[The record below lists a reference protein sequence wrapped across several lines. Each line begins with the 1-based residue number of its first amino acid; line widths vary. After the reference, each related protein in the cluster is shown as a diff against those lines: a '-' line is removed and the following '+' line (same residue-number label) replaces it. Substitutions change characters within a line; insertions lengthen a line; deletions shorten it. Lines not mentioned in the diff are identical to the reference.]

1 MWIISQIQLFLQSH
15 PFAELGVIL
24 LLVMVMSYVMKVLKQ
39 PLMIGYIISG
49 LLVWPQ
55 MLGVLHDIEWVA
67 MFSHLGVALLL
78 FMVGIGL
85 NTKEIKEMGKPALL
99 IGLAQVGL
107 TILFWWLLSRG
118 LWYSL
123 MTSVFIGIALSLSST
138 IIIVKLLG
146 DKWLLDDVFGKLTIG
161 ILIVQDILA
170 MLLLIL
176 LSSLPGVGESIAR
189 WSFAGMLLFKLGAVI
204 GVTYLLIRYILPRL
218 VSFVAQSQ
226 EFLLVFAIGRCLLS
240 AALMEAIGFSLEIW
254 ALIAGLSL
262 SSLPYRFEIASKTK
276 PLRDFFIVLFFVS
289 LGSQL
294 DLSIVMNSGGTIL
307 ALTVFVLVMKPLL
320 TILPMKFLH
329 YKAKTSFLT
338 GTTLAQVSEFSF
350 ILMTLLVSMK
360 LVDDPSLIS
369 VLTMVGLLTI
379 AGSSYYTTYSDK
391 IVKYI
396 TPYLSYFEKKYVSLA
411 QEKKP
416 LQYDIIIFGNH
427 RTGKGIVDM
436 LIKNKKNFVIVDYDP
451 QVIKKLESEGIPCRY
466 GDASDSDTLT
476 ELHLDQAKMVVS
488 TVHEYETNALIL
500 QYLKLSSDSIVSI
513 MSSHKVSDAELLY
526 DLWANYVIVPHVIGG
541 HHTAMLIEQYE
552 YDIEKYAAQK
562 LNDYGI
568 LK

>member
-39 PLMIGYIISG
+39 PLMIGYIITG
-49 LLVWPQ
+49 LIVGPQ
-55 MLGVLHDIEWVA
+55 MLGVLHDTQGVA

-85 NTKEIKEMGKPALL
+85 NTREIKEMGKPALL

-107 TILFWWLLSRG
+107 TILFGWLLSRG
-118 LWYSL
+118 LWYSV
-123 MTSVFIGIALSLSST
+123 MTSLFIGIALSLSST

-146 DKWLLDDVFGKLTIG
+146 DKGLLDDVFGKLSIG

-176 LSSLPGVGESIAR
+176 LSSLPGAGESVAR
-189 WSFAGMLLFKLGAVI
+189 WSFAGMLILKLGAVV
-204 GVTYLLIRYILPRL
+204 GVTYLLIRYVLPRL

-294 DLSIVMNSGGTIL
+294 DLSSVLNSGGTIIVL
-307 ALTVFVLVMKPLL
+307 SVFVLVMKPLL
-320 TILPMKFLH
+320 TMIPMRFLH
-329 YKAKTSFLT
+329 YKGKTSFLT

-350 ILMTLLVSMK
+350 ILMTLLVSMR
-360 LVDDPSLIS
+360 LVDDPSLVS
-369 VLTMVGLLTI
+369 VLTMVGLITI
-379 AGSSYYTTYSDK
+379 AGSSYYTTYADK
-391 IVKYI
+391 IVKSV
-396 TPYLSYFEKKYVSLA
+396 TPYLGRFETKYVSSV
-411 QEKKP
+411 QEETSH
-416 LQYDIIIFGNH
+416 QYDIVVFGNH
-427 RTGKGIVDM
+427 RTGKSIVDM

-451 QVIKKLESEGIPCRY
+451 QVIKKLEAAWLPCRY

-476 ELHLDQAKMVVS
+476 ELHFEQVKMVVS
-488 TVHEYETNALIL
+488 TIHDYETNMLIL
-500 QYLKLSSDSIVSI
+500 NALKKYPHPIVSLL
-513 MSSHKVSDAELLY
+513 SSHKLSDAQLLY
-526 DLWANYVIVPHVIGG
+526 DQWANYVIVPHAIGG
-541 HHTAMLIEQYE
+541 HHTAMMIEQYE

-562 LNDYGI
+562 LSDYSVLG
-568 LK
+568 

>member
-1 MWIISQIQLFLQSH
+1 
-15 PFAELGVIL
+15 
-24 LLVMVMSYVMKVLKQ
+24 MVMSYVMKVLKQ
-39 PLMIGYIISG
+39 PLMIGYIITG

-55 MLGVLHDIEWVA
+55 MLWVLHDIKWVA

-85 NTKEIKEMGKPALL
+85 NTKEIKEIGKPALL
-99 IGLAQVGL
+99 IWLTQVGL
-107 TILFWWLLSRG
+107 TIVFGWLVSLA

-123 MTSVFIGIALSLSST
+123 MTSLFIWIALSFSST

-146 DKWLLDDVFGKLTIG
+146 DKWLLDDVFWKLTIG
-161 ILIVQDILA
+161 ILIVQDMLA

-176 LSSLPGVGESIAR
+176 LSSLPGAGESVAR
-189 WSFAGMLLFKLGAVI
+189 WSFAGMLILKLGAVI
-204 GVTYLLIRYILPRL
+204 GVTYFLIRYILPRL

-240 AALMEAIGFSLEIW
+240 AAVMEGIWFSLEIW

-294 DLSIVMNSGGTIL
+294 DLSSVLNSGVTIIIL
-307 ALTVFVLVMKPLL
+307 SIFVLVMKPLL
-320 TILPMKFLH
+320 TMLPMRFLH
-329 YKAKTSFLT
+329 YKGKTSFLT

-350 ILMTLLVSMK
+350 ILIALLVSMK
-360 LVDDPSLIS
+360 LVDDPSLVS
-369 VLTMVGLLTI
+369 VLTMVGLITI
-379 AGSSYYTTYSDK
+379 AGSSYYTTYADK
-391 IVKYI
+391 IVKSV
-396 TPYLSYFEKKYVSLA
+396 TPYLGRFETKYVSST
-411 QEKKP
+411 QEETSH
-416 LQYDIIIFGNH
+416 QYDIVVFGNH
-427 RTGKGIVDM
+427 RTGKSIVDM

-451 QVIKKLESEGIPCRY
+451 KVIERLEAEGLPCRY

-476 ELHLDQAKMVVS
+476 QLHLDQTKMVVS
-488 TVHEYETNALIL
+488 TVHDYETNALIL
-500 QYLKLSSDSIVSI
+500 QYLHKDKQSVISI

-526 DLWANYVIVPHVIGG
+526 NLGANYVIVPHVIGG
-541 HHTAMLIEQYE
+541 HHTAMMIEQYE
-552 YDIEKYAAQK
+552 YDIEKYTAQK
-562 LNDYGI
+562 LNDYSI
-568 LK
+568 LL

>member
-1 MWIISQIQLFLQSH
+1 MSMLSQIQSFLISH

-39 PLMIGYIISG
+39 PLMIGYIITG
-49 LLVWPQ
+49 LLVGPQ
-55 MLGVLHDIEWVA
+55 MLGVLHDTQGVA

-78 FMVGIGL
+78 FMVGIWL

-107 TILFWWLLSRG
+107 TVVFWWLLARG
-118 LWYSL
+118 LWYSV
-123 MTSVFIGIALSLSST
+123 MTSLFVGIALALSST

-146 DKWLLDDVFGKLTIG
+146 DRGQLEDVFWKLTIG
-161 ILIVQDILA
+161 VLIVQDMIA
-170 MLLLIL
+170 MLLLII
-176 LSSLPGVGESIAR
+176 LSSLPGAGESVAR
-189 WSFAGMLLFKLGAVI
+189 WTFAGMLILKILAVI
-204 GVTYLLIRYILPRL
+204 GVTYLLIRYVLPRL

-226 EFLLVFAIGRCLLS
+226 EFLLVFAIGRCLLA
-240 AALMEAIGFSLEIW
+240 AALMEGIWFSLEIG

-294 DLSIVMNSGGTIL
+294 DLSSVLNSGGTIIVL
-307 ALTVFVLVMKPLL
+307 SAFVLVMKPLL
-320 TILPMKFLH
+320 TMIPMKFLH

-360 LVDDPSLIS
+360 LVDDPSLVS
-369 VLTMVGLLTI
+369 VLTMVGLITI
-379 AGSSYYTTYSDK
+379 AGSSYYTTYADK
-391 IVKYI
+391 IVKSV
-396 TPYLSYFEKKYVSLA
+396 TPYLGRFESKYVSSVD
-411 QEKKP
+411 EESSH
-416 LQYDIIIFGNH
+416 QYDIVVFGNH
-427 RTGKGIVDM
+427 RTGKSIVDM

-451 QVIKKLESEGIPCRY
+451 QVIKKLEAEWLPCRY
-466 GDASDSDTLT
+466 GDASDSDTLV
-476 ELHLDQAKMVVS
+476 ELHLDQVKMVVS
-488 TVHEYETNALIL
+488 TVHDYETNALIL
-500 QYLKLSSDSIVSI
+500 QYLQKSKQSTISI

-526 DLWANYVIVPHVIGG
+526 NLGANYVIVPHAIGG
-541 HHTAMLIEQYE
+541 HHTAMMIEQYE
-552 YDIEKYAAQK
+552 YDIEKYAQK
-562 LNDYGI
+562 KMEEYGV
-568 LK
+568 LV